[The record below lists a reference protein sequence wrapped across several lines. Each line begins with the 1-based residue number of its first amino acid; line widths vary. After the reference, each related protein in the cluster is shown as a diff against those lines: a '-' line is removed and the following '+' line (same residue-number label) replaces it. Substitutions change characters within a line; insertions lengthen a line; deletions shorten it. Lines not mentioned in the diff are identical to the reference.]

1 MPMRRSALLIA
12 TALSPL
18 LLTACLGLPEEKA
31 AETDVPGAAAP
42 VTTSVMREDVES
54 GTESPAAT
62 AVENADE
69 TVTEN
74 ADMTQTLPGCPE
86 IPNAEISLETPIPD
100 TSAGALVGLTEKVAT
115 TCAENEGWNVRIV
128 AKDGEEY
135 MVTADYRSDRVNL
148 TIVNDVVTAVN
159 VG

>member
-1 MPMRRSALLIA
+1 MRRSALLIA
-12 TALSPL
+12 TVLAPL
-18 LLTACLGLPEEKA
+18 LLTACLWLPEEKSV
-31 AETDVPGAAAP
+31 ETNVSGADAP
-42 VTTSVMREDVES
+42 VTTSVTGEDVES

-62 AVENADE
+62 AVENTDE

-74 ADMTQTLPGCPE
+74 VDTTQTPAGCPE
-86 IPNAEISLETPIPD
+86 IPDANPTLETPIPY
-100 TSAGALVGLTEKVAT
+100 TSAAALVGLTEKVAT
-115 TCAENEGWNVRIV
+115 ACAENEGWGVRII

-148 TIVNDVVTAVN
+148 TIVNDAVTAVN

>member
-1 MPMRRSALLIA
+1 MRRPTLLVA
-12 TALSPL
+12 TALAPL
-18 LLTACLGLPEEKA
+18 FFTACLGLPEDKA

-42 VTTSVMREDVES
+42 VTTTVTSEDVES
-54 GTESPAAT
+54 GTESPAVS

-74 ADMTQTLPGCPE
+74 ADETQTLAGCPE
-86 IPNAEISLETPIPD
+86 IPDAEISLETPIPD

-115 TCAENEGWNVRIV
+115 ACAENEGWNVRTV